1 MKRTRRRLILGKR
14 PMLTNKNQ
22 SRLLAI
28 CNSLEKTRKFRP
40 SMMTRKKL
48 FGKNYVKKP
57 SMSMYMEP
65 KVSIPKQKSATP
77 VVESVP
83 KPNSI
88 SADKPPKENSDG
100 VVAKINKFKQ
110 DGMSYL
116 ETLPHEDLDKMITI
130 ASDAYYNTKY
140 PVMTDSEYDIIK
152 EYTVTKYP
160 STVIPVGAP
169 VGKNKAK
176 LPYEMWSMD
185 KIKPDSNEIPRWKK
199 TYKGP
204 YVLSCKLDGVSGLY
218 TTEGVQPKLYTRG
231 DGTVGQ
237 DVTHLLS
244 AIKLPSKKGI
254 VVRGEFIMPKDVFN
268 AKYAT
273 EFANPRNLVS
283 GIVMSKTSDAKTT
296 DVIFVA
302 YECIVPSLKPSEQ
315 FKFLKEHGF
324 NVADHRL
331 ESDITNDTLSEYL
344 VDKRTNY
351 EYEIDGIIVTDDQ
364 VYPRVSGNPDQS
376 FAFKM
381 VLSDQKAEAKVV
393 DVLWEP
399 SKDGLLKPRI
409 RIEPVQLKGVKITY
423 ITGNNARYIINNKI
437 GIGSVVEVI
446 RSGDV
451 IPKIEHV
458 VTPAETPKMPS
469 VGYKW
474 KGAADIEIEDKETN
488 TTVQE
493 KIIVSFFTELE
504 VEGLKAGNI
513 KKLVDAGFDTIPKI
527 IAMTKSDFEKVGYK
541 TTAEKFVTNIKS
553 KIEDAPLAK
562 LMTASGTIGRGIGNQ
577 KIEPILKA
585 YPDILTSSESNEQK
599 IQKVKLVSG
608 EKTAVTFVTN
618 IPTFITFLKKC
629 GLESKL
635 TKTKPKLIIE
645 EDDDTTQKIVVT
657 KPKLI
662 IEEDED
668 EDTYKSPLNGKKI
681 VMTKIRDKEIID
693 QLSKYGATLEDTM
706 KKDVFVLIVKSK
718 DDVSNKTKY
727 ANDNNIPVMTPEEFK
742 AEYFGK

>member
-28 CNSLEKTRKFRP
+28 CNSLEKTRKFRQ
-40 SMMTRKKL
+40 SVMTRKKL

-65 KVSIPKQKSATP
+65 KISIPKQKSATP
-77 VVESVP
+77 VVDSVP

-88 SADKPPKENSDG
+88 SADKPPNENSDE
-100 VVAKINKFKQ
+100 VISKITKFKQ
-110 DGMSYL
+110 EGMSYL
-116 ETLPHEDLDKMITI
+116 ETLPQEDLDQMVVI
-130 ASDAYYNTKY
+130 ANDAYYNTKY
-140 PVMTDSEYDIIK
+140 PLVTDNEYDIIK

-185 KIKPDSNEIPRWKK
+185 KIKPDTNELARWKK
-199 TYKGP
+199 TYAGP

-218 TTEGVQPKLYTRG
+218 TTEGGQPKLYTRG

-237 DVTHLLS
+237 DVTYLLS
-244 AIKLPSKKGI
+244 AIKLPTKKGL
-254 VVRGEFIMPKDVFN
+254 VVRGEFIIPQQVFKT
-268 AKYAT
+268 KYAT

-283 GIVMSKTSDAKTT
+283 GIIMSKTTDDKTK
-296 DVIFVA
+296 DVHFVA

-315 FKFLKEHGF
+315 FKFLKEQGF
-324 NVADHRL
+324 EVADHRL
-331 ESDITNDTLSEYL
+331 ESGITNDVLSEYL

-351 EYEIDGIIVTDDQ
+351 EYEIDGIIVTDDH
-364 VYPRVSGNPDQS
+364 VYPRISGNPEHS

-409 RIEPVQLKGVKITY
+409 RIEPVQLKGVTITY
-423 ITGNNARYIINNKI
+423 ITGNNARYVEDNKL
-437 GIGSVVEVI
+437 GIGAVVEVI

-451 IPKIEHV
+451 IPKIQRV
-458 VTPAETPKMPS
+458 IVPAETPKMPS

-474 KGAADIEIEDKETN
+474 EGNADIAIEDKSSN
-488 TTVQE
+488 RTVQE
-493 KIIVSFFTELE
+493 KVIVAFFTELE

-513 KKLVDAGFDTIPKI
+513 KKIMDAGFDTIPKI
-527 IAMTKSDFEKVGYK
+527 IKMTKSDFEKVGYK
-541 TTAEKFVTNIKS
+541 STAERFVINIKR
-553 KIEDAPLAK
+553 KIDEAPLAK
-562 LMTASGTIGRGIGNQ
+562 LMTASGTIGRGIGNR
-577 KIEPILKA
+577 KIEPILEA
-585 YPDILTSSESNEQK
+585 FPDILTSSETNEQK
-599 IQKVKLVSG
+599 IKMIKAVSG
-608 EKTAVTFVTN
+608 EKTAETFITN
-618 IPTFITFLKKC
+618 IPRFIAFLKEC

-635 TKTKPKLIIE
+635 SKQKTKLVIE
-645 EDDDTTQKIVVT
+645 EDD
-657 KPKLI
+657 
-662 IEEDED
+662 EDQNQVKQDND
-668 EDTYKSPLNGKKI
+668 ENQDELEQSPLNGKKI
-681 VMTKIRDKEIID
+681 VMTKTRDKEIID
-693 QLSKYGATLEDTM
+693 QLSKYGAKLEDIM
-706 KKDVFVLIVKSK
+706 KKDTFVLIVKSK
-718 DDVSNKTKY
+718 DDVSTKTKY
-727 ANDNNIPVMTPEEFK
+727 AIANNIPIMTPEEFK
-742 AEYFGK
+742 AAYFGK